1 MCLLIKTV
9 RIFIRCCEEDSIRWI
24 WFRRKTTT
32 TTIIDR
38 QKHLFH
44 SSLVHEVTVIFV
56 GEILHV
62 IRWRP
67 WSYHVFLP
75 NHRAMSI
82 SRFCIPFVMK
92 KRSNGRAQKAVLGSF
107 KVHDADGESST
118 LPIWSFDIRLQNKPL
133 NIHMNE
139 WLSSLSIHFPCELV
153 REQLSR
159 QPQPAHIHFTC
170 INRNGPELKSADQI
184 SVTSIIR
191 PFRALEK

>member
-67 WSYHVFLP
+67 WSFHFFYRTTVPWASQGFVFHLSWKNAAMEEHKKLFLVHLRFMMQME
-75 NHRAMSI
+75 NHQLFQSEALIFGFKTSHSTYTWMNDLAVCPYTFHASWYENSWAA
-82 SRFCIPFVMK
+82 SRSQHTSTSYALIEM
-92 KRSNGRAQKAVLGSF
+92 GRNWKALIKF
-107 KVHDADGESST
+107 
-118 LPIWSFDIRLQNKPL
+118 PL
-133 NIHMNE
+133 
-139 WLSSLSIHFPCELV
+139 L
-153 REQLSR
+153 QLSV
-159 QPQPAHIHFTC
+159 HF
-170 INRNGPELKSADQI
+170 EH
-184 SVTSIIR
+184 
-191 PFRALEK
+191 